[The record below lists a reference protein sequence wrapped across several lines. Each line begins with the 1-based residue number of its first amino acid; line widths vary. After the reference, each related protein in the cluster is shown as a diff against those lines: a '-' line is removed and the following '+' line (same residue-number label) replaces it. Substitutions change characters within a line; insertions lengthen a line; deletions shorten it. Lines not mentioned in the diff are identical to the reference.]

1 MKIKNIREQKAKRT
15 ERASGHTV
23 KRNTPAAAKILTR
36 IRKSGVIT
44 RKALKDIKRIGT
56 QRKTYKAT
64 GKEELSGYILKYA
77 EFINDNEVIT
87 RENAKEL
94 AARFKKEGRPLP
106 LFYDYDL
113 EDLYKCIGSI
123 NTIEADGQG
132 LKFTGS
138 LDDVINAR
146 RARDELQEGT
156 AYLTFMLN
164 EKDEREYL
172 GGHKVYK
179 LIAAE
184 KIVGAS
190 IINRDTFTD
199 EPEERK
205 YFDIIAALKIIRK
218 ELDKI

>member
-1 MKIKNIREQKAKRT
+1 MRIKNIREQKVRRT
-15 ERASGHTV
+15 GRASGHTL
-23 KRNTPAAAKILTR
+23 KRNRAEGAEILAR
-36 IRKSGVIT
+36 IRKGGAIT

-56 QRKTYKAT
+56 PWKAYKAT

-106 LFYDYDL
+106 LFYDYDIK
-113 EDLYKCIGSI
+113 DLCKCIGSI
-123 NTIEADGQG
+123 NTIEADGLG

-146 RARDELQEGT
+146 RARDELQEGA

-172 GGHKVYK
+172 GSRKAYK
-179 LIAAE
+179 LITAE

-190 IINRDTFTD
+190 IVNRDTFTD